1 MIQYTQT
8 HCFAIEPEGKSLC
21 AVVFGVEYQSIT
33 PPIYWQCNN
42 SCVSTGAL
50 LL

>member
-33 PPIYWQCNN
+33 PPSYIL
-42 SCVSTGAL
+42 AM
-50 LL
+50 